1 MLDRLK
7 GGLETLVSVFR
18 RGQADRELEEEL
30 RFHIAKETEKLV
42 AAGVSPAEASRR
54 AHVRFGGVDRTKEEV
69 RDAQG
74 FRRLEDLALDVR
86 QGLRTLAKTPVVAV
100 VTTLSLALGIGASTA
115 VFTIGNAFLFA
126 DPGGLAH
133 PENLAAVYTS
143 SDRGRLYDETS
154 FQDYLDIAAGSRSF
168 ENVAAYRMGVLNAG
182 DARAR
187 DRIVT
192 ELVTGNYFAVLGVTP
207 ALGRF
212 FAADETVIGSA
223 HRVMVLSY
231 RAWQDRFGG
240 APDVVGREWRLDG
253 EVFTVVGVAPEGL
266 RGRFLRMDIEGWIP
280 LGIPGGTYHATPDE
294 LANRGDRDYQV
305 LGRLRPGATREDAAA
320 ELAVLAQRLHAAY
333 PDQWQDPRGRSYV
346 FTVLS
351 EKDSR
356 VPPDARA
363 ALAGAA
369 AFLLA
374 GSLMILL
381 LVCANVGGVLLAR
394 AGRRARELAVRASLG
409 ASRGRLVR
417 LLLAESVLLATAGGA
432 LGVYLAYLVTRMFS
446 NVPLPVDI
454 PFRFD
459 ITLDHRVVIFAA
471 VVSIGAAL
479 AAGLAPALHASG
491 PELMTAIKTE
501 PGAAMKP
508 GRRSRLRS
516 FLVVFQVAVAVAIL
530 VSAGLMFRSLRAGLA
545 ADPGMDLR
553 GVAVTWV
560 SPPNPD
566 MDPGALR
573 RYFLDV
579 GERLQARPEVDQVA
593 LSRTADAHPMMD
605 GIALLQVQDGGE
617 TPQVRFNAV
626 TPGYLEMFGLRVI
639 RGRTLR
645 QSDRAGAPLVAVV
658 NEAYLR
664 RYLPGE
670 AGPGGRIRVERWID
684 FGQAL
689 PRPAATLDIV
699 GVVADRAFP
708 GESPMPRVWT
718 SFLQDDPVRAIVYV
732 RGRGSAAS
740 LVPIL
745 RQEIDTRPDDV
756 ALIDPVPYADL
767 LDMRFIGHRLFARIT
782 ALAGLFALILAVMGV
797 YGVVSFAV
805 ALRLREMAIRQAM
818 GANRRQ
824 VVVTLLSGG
833 MRMTA
838 LGLLVGIALAVPL
851 AFLSRSLLFG
861 VSPLDPIA
869 LGAPTL
875 ILAAAATIASLVPT
889 RRLLR
894 TTPVRVL
901 RDE

>member
-7 GGLETLVSVFR
+7 GRLEGLLSVFR
-18 RGQADRELEEEL
+18 RGQVERELEEEL
-30 RFHIAKETEKLV
+30 RFHIDRETEKLV

-54 AHVRFGGVDRTKEEV
+54 AHVRFGGVERTRQEV
-69 RDAQG
+69 RDVLG
-74 FRRLEDLALDVR
+74 MRWLDNLVLDAR
-86 QGLRTLAKTPVVAV
+86 QGIRTLAKTPVVAV
-100 VTTLSLALGIGASTA
+100 VTILSLGLGIGASTA
-115 VFTIGNAFLFA
+115 VFTIGNAFLFT
-126 DPGGLAH
+126 DPGGLVA
-133 PENLAAVYTS
+133 PENLVAIYTS

-154 FQDYLDIAAGSRSF
+154 FQDYLDIAADSRSLAD
-168 ENVAAYRMGVLNAG
+168 VAAYRVGVLNAG
-182 DARAR
+182 DARRR
-187 DRIVT
+187 DRIIT

-212 FAADETVIGSA
+212 FDADETVIGNA

-231 RAWQDRFGG
+231 RAWQERFGG
-240 APDVVGREWRLDG
+240 ARDVVGREWRLDG

-266 RGRFLRMDIEGWIP
+266 RGRFLRLDIEGWIP

-305 LGRLRPGATREDAAA
+305 LGRLRSGATRADASA
-320 ELAVLAQRLHAAY
+320 EMAVLAQRLHAAY
-333 PDQWQDPRGRSYV
+333 PDQWEDARGRPYV

-356 VPPDARA
+356 VPPDARTALAAAA
-363 ALAGAA
+363 AL
-369 AFLLA
+369 LLV

-394 AGRRARELAVRASLG
+394 AGRRARELAVRSSLG
-409 ASRGRLVR
+409 ANRGRLIR
-417 LLLAESVLLATAGGA
+417 LLLTESALLATAGGA
-432 LGVYLAYLVTRMFS
+432 LGVYLAYLVTRMFRS
-446 NVPLPVDI
+446 IPLPVDI

-471 VVSIGAAL
+471 VVSVGAAL
-479 AAGLAPALHASG
+479 AAGLAPALQASG
-491 PELMTAIKTE
+491 TELMTAMKAE
-501 PGAAMKP
+501 PGGTSRP

-516 FLVVFQVAVAVAIL
+516 FLVVFQVAVAVVIL
-530 VSAGLMFRSLRAGLA
+530 ASAGLMFRSLRAGLA
-545 ADPGMDLR
+545 ADPGMDVQ
-553 GVAVTWV
+553 GVAVTWA
-560 SPPNPD
+560 SPPRQDLAPA
-566 MDPGALR
+566 ALR
-573 RYFLDV
+573 RYFLDIE
-579 GERLQARPEVDQVA
+579 ERLRARPEIDQVS
-593 LSRTADAHPMMD
+593 LSRMAEANLMMD
-605 GIALLQVQDGGE
+605 GTALLQIEDGGE

-645 QSDRAGAPLVAVV
+645 MTDRPGAPLVAVV
-658 NEAYLR
+658 NEAFLR
-664 RYLPGE
+664 RYLPGTP
-670 AGPGGRIRVERWID
+670 GPGGRIRVARWID

-689 PRPAATLDIV
+689 ARPPATLDIV

-708 GESPMPRVWT
+708 GESPVPRVWT

-745 RQEIDTRPDDV
+745 RQEIETRPDDV
-756 ALIDPVPYADL
+756 TLIDPMPYADL
-767 LDMRFIGHRLFARIT
+767 LDMRFMGHRLLARIT

-805 ALRLREMAIRQAM
+805 AQRFREMAIRQAM
-818 GANRRQ
+818 GARRRQ
-824 VVVTLLSGG
+824 VVTNLLAGG

-838 LGLLVGIALAVPL
+838 VGLLVGLALAVPL

-861 VSPLDPIA
+861 VSPLDPLAI
-869 LGAPTL
+869 GAPTL
-875 ILAAAATIASLVPT
+875 ILAAAAGLASLVPT
-889 RRLLR
+889 HRLLR
-894 TTPVRVL
+894 TTPMQVL

>member
-1 MLDRLK
+1 MLDRLR
-7 GGLETLVSVFR
+7 GRLEVLVSVFR
-18 RGQADRELEEEL
+18 RGRERRELDEEV
-30 RFHIAKETEKLV
+30 RFHIAMETEKLIS
-42 AAGVSPAEASRR
+42 AGVDPAEASRR
-54 AHVRFGGVDRTKEEV
+54 AHVRFGGVERTKQEV
-69 RDAQG
+69 RDVMG
-74 FRRLEDLALDVR
+74 FRWLDDLLLDVR
-86 QGLRTLAKTPVVAV
+86 HGIRTLAKTPVVAV
-100 VTTLSLALGIGASTA
+100 VTILSLGLGIGASTA

-126 DPGGLAH
+126 DPGGLVH
-133 PENLAAVYTS
+133 PENLVAVYTS

-154 FQDYLDIAAGSRSF
+154 FQDYLDIAADSRSL
-168 ENVAAYRMGVLNAG
+168 ENVAAYRVGVLNAG
-182 DARAR
+182 DARRR

-212 FAADETVIGSA
+212 FDAGETVVGSA

-253 EVFTVVGVAPEGL
+253 EVFTVVGVGPEGL
-266 RGRFLRMDIEGWIP
+266 RGRFLRLDVEGWIP
-280 LGIPGGTYHATPDE
+280 LGIPGGTYHATPEE
-294 LANRGDRDYQV
+294 LADRGDRDYQV
-305 LGRLRPGATREDAAA
+305 IGRLRPGATRPDAGA

-333 PDQWQDPRGRSYV
+333 PDQWEDARGRPYV

-356 VPPDARA
+356 VPPDARV
-363 ALAGAA
+363 ALAAAA

-374 GSLMILL
+374 GALMILL

-394 AGRRARELAVRASLG
+394 AGRRARELAVRSSLG

-417 LLLAESVLLATAGGA
+417 LLLTESALLSVAGGA
-432 LGVYLAYLVTRMFS
+432 LGIYLAYLATRMFRA
-446 NVPLPVDI
+446 VPLPVDI
-454 PFRFD
+454 PLRFD

-471 VVSIGAAL
+471 VVSVGAAL
-479 AAGLAPALHASG
+479 AAGLAPALQASG
-491 PELMTAIKTE
+491 PGLMAAMKTE
-501 PGAAMKP
+501 PGGAVKP
-508 GRRSRLRS
+508 GRKSRLRS
-516 FLVVFQVAVAVAIL
+516 FLVVFQVAVAVVIL

-560 SPPNPD
+560 SPPRQD
-566 MDPGALR
+566 MDPAALR
-573 RYFLDV
+573 RYFLDIE
-579 GERLQARPEVDQVA
+579 ERLQARPEVRQVA
-593 LSRTADAHPMMD
+593 LSRMAEAHLMMD
-605 GIALLQVQDGGE
+605 GSALLQVEDGGE

-626 TPGYLEMFGLRVI
+626 TPGYLEMFGLNVI

-645 QSDRAGAPLVAVV
+645 MTDGPGAPLVAVV
-658 NEAYLR
+658 NEAFLR
-664 RYLPGE
+664 RYQPGTP
-670 AGPGGRIRVERWID
+670 GPGGRIRVARWID

-689 PRPAATLDIV
+689 PRPAATLEIV

-708 GESPMPRVWT
+708 GESAVPRVWT
-718 SFLQDDPVRAIVYV
+718 SFLQDDPVRAIVYI

-740 LVPIL
+740 LVPVL
-745 RQEIDTRPDDV
+745 RQDIEPRPDDV
-756 ALIDPVPYADL
+756 TLIDPMPYVDL
-767 LDMRFIGHRLFARIT
+767 LDMRFMGHRLFARIT

-805 ALRLREMAIRQAM
+805 AQRLREMAIRQAM
-818 GANRRQ
+818 GARRRQ
-824 VVVTLLSGG
+824 VVTAMLSGG

-838 LGLLVGIALAVPL
+838 IGLLVGLGLAVPL

-861 VSPLDPIA
+861 VSPLDPLA
-869 LGAPTL
+869 FGGP
-875 ILAAAATIASLVPT
+875 ILVLATAAGLASLVPA

-894 TTPVRVL
+894 TTPMDVL
-901 RDE
+901 RVE